1 MVIKIPNRLVV
12 VFVIVNNHLVFALQ
26 CIKKTLKMLNFYTL
40 NTKHQVNTKYSLHL
54 FNTNYTILNTIY
66 IKVYVL
72 NNNIYDL
79 AKKLERSPISPD
91 KDPALK

>member
-40 NTKHQVNTKYSLHL
+40 NTKYQVNTKYSLRL
-54 FNTNYTILNTIY
+54 FKTNYTILSTIY
-66 IKVYVL
+66 IKVYRL
-72 NNNIYDL
+72 NNIICDI